1 MSIAKKATMEDAKIK
16 CMVWGDSGTGKSRF
30 GLSAP
35 SPLVIDTEDS
45 TSLYS
50 NEFDFFVGKIDA
62 TKKEQRNAV
71 MLTATIIEEIEQGQ
85 YPQIKTLVVDC
96 LTDILE
102 EVESASATQYEK
114 TLGGK
119 TVLDLN
125 AVQKTKWY
133 AFRRNNIRRM
143 IDRLKAL
150 PLNLILVCRSKDVWG
165 QVQGKMQPIGK
176 TYDAHELTEWLMDV
190 VIKLDKKGKDITAT
204 VTKSRIGDL
213 AETIEVTKGYQS
225 IIEAVGKKATTT
237 KTATKNEKEKS
248 NENKV

>member
-35 SPLVIDTEDS
+35 KPLVIDTEDS

-50 NEFDFFVGKIDA
+50 SEFDFLVGKIDA
-62 TKKEQRNAV
+62 TKKEQRNAI
-71 MLTATIIEEIEQGQ
+71 MLTTTIIEEIEKGE
-85 YPQIKTLVVDC
+85 YTEVKTLVVDC
-96 LTDILE
+96 WTDILE
-102 EVESASATQYEK
+102 EIESVSATQYEK
-114 TLGGK
+114 QLGK
-119 TVLDLN
+119 TIIELN

-225 IIEAVGKKATTT
+225 IIEAVGKKTTTT
-237 KTATKNEKEKS
+237 KTATKDEKEKI
-248 NENKV
+248 NEDKV

>member
-35 SPLVIDTEDS
+35 KPLVIDTEDS

-50 NEFDFFVGKIDA
+50 SEFDFLVGKIDA
-62 TKKEQRNAV
+62 TKKEQRNAM
-71 MLTATIIEEIEQGQ
+71 MLTSTIIEEIEKGE
-85 YPQIKTLVVDC
+85 YPEIKTLVVDC

-102 EVESASATQYEK
+102 EIESASASQYEK
-114 TLGGK
+114 QLGK
-119 TVLDLN
+119 SIIELN

-133 AFRRNNIRRM
+133 AFRRNNVRRM

-190 VIKLDKKGKDITAT
+190 VIRLDKKNKDVTAT
-204 VTKSRIGDL
+204 ITKSRIGDL
-213 AETIEVTKGYQS
+213 SETIEITKGYQN
-225 IIEAVGKKATTT
+225 IIEAVGKKTT
-237 KTATKNEKEKS
+237 KTATKNEKENKV
-248 NENKV
+248 ENKV